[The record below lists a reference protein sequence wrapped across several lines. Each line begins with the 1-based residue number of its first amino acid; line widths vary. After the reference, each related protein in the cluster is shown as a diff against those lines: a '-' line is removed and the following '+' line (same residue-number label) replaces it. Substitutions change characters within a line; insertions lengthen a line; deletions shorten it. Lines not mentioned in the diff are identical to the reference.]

1 MGAGLFALPAAFSY
15 VGIGWGSLLFWILAF
30 GMLAT
35 HLAFARELLASDGKH
50 RLSYF
55 VERRFGK
62 NAKWLP
68 TATYPLHLLSS
79 SYAYLL
85 LGGGFV
91 VSVLQILGM
100 SITEMNGILSFWLVF
115 GLISLGGVLWI
126 SRAETYVTA
135 ALIVSLLMLS
145 GLQLSAIPFDVLH
158 ATRSG
163 WMIAFGIFL
172 FSVSGFSGVGS
183 VLDIAGRNKK
193 MSYSAVTL
201 GTLMAAFLSWVF
213 GVIFFL
219 ASRGTIGDRVIE
231 FNSYIPTA
239 FFWLLPVLGL
249 CAIATSYVTVAAD
262 LKAVIQND
270 FHWSKR
276 GAQVLAYCLPMLM
289 LVFFPRDFV
298 RVVSFIGA
306 VFVGLNAAMICAL
319 GAARPMP
326 NTKRSFLMKG
336 AYGLLA
342 ITYLGFAIY
351 TVYLAF

>member
-15 VGIGWGSLLFWILAF
+15 VGIGWGSLLFWILAL

-35 HLAFARELLASDGKH
+35 HLAFARELLMSDGKH
-50 RLSYF
+50 RLSHF

-62 NAKWLP
+62 KAKWLP
-68 TATYPLHLLSS
+68 MVTYPLHLLSS

-91 VSVLQILGM
+91 VSVLQIFGL
-100 SITEMNGILSFWLVF
+100 SVSEINGILAFWLIF
-115 GLISLGGVLWI
+115 GLVSLGGLIWI
-126 SRAETYVTA
+126 ARAETYVTA

-145 GLQLSAIPFDVLH
+145 GLQLNAISFDVLS
-158 ATRSG
+158 ATRTG
-163 WMIAFGIFL
+163 WMVAFGIFL
-172 FSVSGFSGVGS
+172 FAVSGFSGVGT

-193 MSYSAVTL
+193 MSYSAVTI
-201 GTLMAAFLSWVF
+201 GTLTAALLSWVF
-213 GVIFFL
+213 GIVFFL

-231 FNSYIPTA
+231 FNSYVPTA

-249 CAIATSYVTVAAD
+249 SAIATSYVTVAAD
-262 LKAVIQND
+262 LKAVLQND
-270 FHWSKR
+270 FHWSNR
-276 GAQVLAYCLPMLM
+276 GAQVLTYCLPLIL
-289 LVFFPRDFV
+289 LVFVTRDFV
-298 RVVSFIGA
+298 NVVSFIGA

-319 GAARPMP
+319 GAVRPMP
-326 NTKRSFLMKG
+326 NTKRSSLMKG

-342 ITYLGFAIY
+342 VTYLGFAIY